1 MDLVD
6 GILKADPRA
15 IGRGITVIENGGRQ
29 AQEILK
35 GIFAKT
41 GRGLVIGVTGAPGSG
56 KSTLVDKLALAY
68 RENGR
73 SVGIVAVDPTSPF
86 SGGAV
91 LADRI
96 RMQSLYSDE
105 GVFIR
110 SMATRGHL
118 GGLAWATRDAVSVL
132 EAAGKEIILVETVGV
147 GQDEIEIIRLA
158 DISLVVLVPG
168 MGDELQALKAGIMEI
183 ADVFVLNKADRP
195 QVEKFQ
201 QQLES
206 MLSLY
211 VRPDEWRPVVLKT
224 IATEGHGVTKLVE
237 AVAAFDQFR
246 VSHPEFVENRK
257 YETEEHILALL
268 KDRLLERVLQQDG
281 MRDRVRTASLVVR
294 ARKLDPYTAVEQ
306 IVEEWQ
312 KSRVADTAE

>member
-15 IGRGITVIENGGRQ
+15 IGRGLTVIENGGRQ
-29 AQEILK
+29 AQEILQ

-68 RENGR
+68 REMGR

-96 RMQSLYSDE
+96 RMQSLYNDE
-105 GVFIR
+105 CVFIR

-118 GGLAWATRDAVSVL
+118 GGLAWATQDAVSVL
-132 EAAGKEIILVETVGV
+132 DAAGKEIILVETVGV
-147 GQDEIEIIRLA
+147 GQDEIEIVRLA
-158 DISLVVLVPG
+158 DISLVILVPG

-183 ADVFVLNKADRP
+183 AYVFVINKADRP

-206 MLSLY
+206 MLSLH

-224 IATEGHGVTKLVE
+224 IATEGDGVTELVE

-246 VSHPEFVENRK
+246 VSHPEFAENRK

-268 KDRLLERVLQQDG
+268 KDRLLECLLQQDG
-281 MRDRVRTASLVVR
+281 IRDRVRAASRAVR

-312 KSRVADTAE
+312 K